1 VGSPGYTTTINGTL
15 TIEYDGSAPAPADLL
30 ETKGPLSLGATS
42 ALVIQAVGSPL
53 QGAFYWIATTTARS
67 GTFASV
73 TGIPAGYQLV
83 YTNSGAYLVSSIYQA
98 WFSSHFPGITDP
110 AIIGPTA
117 DPDGD
122 QLDNMTENLF
132 GTDPSAWNQGLRP
145 VSGTVDSLTFRHSHA
160 DAPVPYFTESYEW
173 SVDLTNWHAS
183 GQTAAGVTVNC
194 AANIVQDNPSPE
206 PDVVEVVASVT
217 GEPASRVFL
226 RHKTFSP

>member
-1 VGSPGYTTTINGTL
+1 
-15 TIEYDGSAPAPADLL
+15 
-30 ETKGPLSLGATS
+30 
-42 ALVIQAVGSPL
+42 
-53 QGAFYWIATTTARS
+53 
-67 GTFASV
+67 
-73 TGIPAGYQLV
+73 
-83 YTNSGAYLVSSIYQA
+83 
-98 WFSSHFPGITDP
+98 
-110 AIIGPTA
+110 
-117 DPDGD
+117 
-122 QLDNMTENLF
+122 MTENLF